1 MAIESLIA
9 LGFFTF
15 VMLLVAIY
23 DKRHREKDHHGKKK
37 QDRKNTPAES

>member
-9 LGFFTF
+9 LGSFTF

-23 DKRHREKDHHGKKK
+23 DKHHRAEDHHDKKK
-37 QDRKNTPAES
+37 QDRKNHTR

>member
-23 DKRHREKDHHGKKK
+23 DKHHRAEDHHDKK
-37 QDRKNTPAES
+37 RKNSGNRAP

>member
-23 DKRHREKDHHGKKK
+23 DKHQRAERNHDKKK
-37 QDRKNTPAES
+37 HDRGNHAR